1 MSIETLAIETLVYDL
16 SKDPFNPSI
25 NFDVAEEYLRL
36 NQTASAVSFY
46 LRCAEYS
53 GEANVKAYS
62 SLLRMAQCFE
72 DQNGREYS
80 VSNCLLQALA
90 YDDSR
95 PEAYF
100 KLSQFHEK
108 AGNWQESYTY
118 AVLGL
123 GWAGTPDPLPI
134 ETGYYDAYC
143 LRFQQYV
150 AAWWIGRKDESI
162 EGLKALQELEM
173 VQMYKD
179 AVNYNLDKLNAL
191 L

>member
-1 MSIETLAIETLVYDL
+1 MSIETLAIETLVFDL
-16 SKDPFNPSI
+16 SKDPFNPDL

-53 GEANVKAYS
+53 GSANAKAYT

-72 DQNGREYS
+72 NQNGREYS

-100 KLSQFHEK
+100 KLSQFHER
-108 AGNWQESYTY
+108 AGNWQETYTF
-118 AVLGL
+118 AVMGL
-123 GWAGTPDPLPI
+123 NWAGTHDPLPADL
-134 ETGYYDAYC
+134 EYYDAYC
-143 LRFQQYV
+143 LRFQQYI
-150 AAWWIGRKDESI
+150 AAWWIGRKDESLN
-162 EGLKALQELEM
+162 GLKELAQLEM

-179 AVNYNLDKLNAL
+179 AVQYNLDKLNAL

>member
-1 MSIETLAIETLVYDL
+1 MNIENLVVEL
-16 SKDPFNPSI
+16 SRDPFNPSL

-53 GEANVKAYS
+53 EGVNAKAYA

-90 YDDSR
+90 YDDTR

-100 KLSQFHEK
+100 KLSQFYEK
-108 AGNWQESYTY
+108 AGNWQEAYTF
-118 AVLGL
+118 AILGL
-123 GWAGTPDPLPI
+123 GWIWQEEELPTDI
-134 ETGYYDAYC
+134 GYYGAYC
-143 LRFQQYV
+143 LQFQKAV
-150 AAWWIGRKDESI
+150 AAWWIGRKE
-162 EGLKALQELEM
+162 EALSTLRILSDMDMHPMYTNVVAHNLE
-173 VQMYKD
+173 
-179 AVNYNLDKLNAL
+179 KLNVVL
-191 L
+191 